1 MLVAL
6 VLNYYA
12 AENRRIPMKTQQ
24 QYRRFFSAFGY
35 ALFRKLFSPQ
45 EMALLS
51 AEFDAC
57 MGSKHGSGASKRRRL
72 TRLLMD
78 ADSPELA
85 SLAIDRRLCEVSSVL
100 LGRPTI
106 CIQVAGTHHAGDT
119 QWHSDNLNLPYKGVK
134 FLMYLD
140 PLNATTGALRVMP
153 GSHRQA
159 GRGDRLMCYDSLDS
173 FGLTGGELPAQVIPT
188 RPGDVVAFAHPL
200 WHASFN
206 GRHGR
211 RMVEI
216 NFYADPRSAVEERAF
231 CAQMQMNHRAA
242 RDAGVRMYPRSW
254 RESEHPD
261 QSRWIHRL
269 AALGVLDPPSAKIA
283 RGRNVDMQPRPPKP
297 PL

>member
-1 MLVAL
+1 
-6 VLNYYA
+6 
-12 AENRRIPMKTQQ
+12 MKTQQ

-35 ALFRKLFSPQ
+35 AHFRKLFSPQ

-51 AEFDAC
+51 TEFEEC
-57 MGSKHGSGASKRRRL
+57 MGSARCSGARKQRRL

-78 ADSPELA
+78 EDSPALG
-85 SLAIDRRLCEVSSVL
+85 SLAIDRRLCDVSSIL
-100 LGRPTI
+100 LGRSTI
-106 CIQVAGTHHAGDT
+106 CIQVAGTSHVGDT

-140 PLNATTGALRVMP
+140 ALDARNGALRVLP

-159 GRGDRLMCYDSLDS
+159 GRGDRLMCYDTLDS
-173 FGLTGGELPAQVIPT
+173 FGLTGSELPAQVLHT
-188 RPGDVVAFAHPL
+188 NPGDVIAFAHPL

-206 GRHGR
+206 GRQGR

-216 NFYADPRSAVEERAF
+216 NYYADPRNPTEERAF
-231 CAQMQMNHRAA
+231 FAQMQMNHRAA
-242 RDAGVRMYPRSW
+242 REAGVRMYPLSW
-254 RESEHPD
+254 RASEHQE

-269 AALGVLDPPSAKIA
+269 AELGVLDPPSAKIS
-283 RGRNVDMQPRPPKP
+283 RGRKVDMQPSPPKP